1 MIEVLKK
8 EINKVLKEIEEKAG
22 KKVDKISKSLK

>member
-1 MIEVLKK
+1 MKMIEVLKK

-22 KKVDKISKSLK
+22 KKVDKNQ